1 MYIVSVT
8 AQDYFV
14 DAQLTTIST
23 TKDENEAPAFSKV
36 EVHKTLKM
44 LRRRGYDP
52 LLIKIPHA
60 VYVF

>member
-1 MYIVSVT
+1 MYIVSLD

-23 TKDENEAPAFSKV
+23 TKDENEAPSFTKA

-44 LRRRGYDP
+44 LRRRGYEP
-52 LLIKIPHA
+52 LLIQTHKVIHT
-60 VYVF
+60 F